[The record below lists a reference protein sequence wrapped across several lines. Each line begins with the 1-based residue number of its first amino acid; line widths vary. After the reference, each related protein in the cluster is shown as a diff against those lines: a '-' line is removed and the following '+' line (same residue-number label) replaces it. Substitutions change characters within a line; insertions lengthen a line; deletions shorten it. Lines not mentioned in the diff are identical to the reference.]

1 MIPGLIYTSLLC
13 VIAGLGLLIYSEHT
27 NDMHNSF
34 FCFYVG
40 MGLGFI
46 AAILLIIATFVV

>member
-1 MIPGLIYTSLLC
+1 MILGLIYMFLFC
-13 VIAGLGLLIYSEHT
+13 VIAGLGLCIYSEHT
-27 NDMHNSF
+27 SNIHNSF

-46 AAILLIIATFVV
+46 AAILLIIAAFVV